1 MLMQSEPTVP
11 TVKIKRVISSD
22 AHKIFNLWTRPEL
35 MAHWMSPY
43 PGKVQCAAEADV
55 RVGGTF
61 KLSMQS
67 DHSTCEIEGQYVVVD
82 PPPHV
87 DSSRLVRPA
96 DAKRQHARDRGIGN
110 P

>member
-43 PGKVQCAAEADV
+43 PGKVQCAAEAD
-55 RVGGTF
+55 RVGRWNCRCNPII
-61 KLSMQS
+61 Q
-67 DHSTCEIEGQYVVVD
+67 
-82 PPPHV
+82 HV
-87 DSSRLVRPA
+87 RLKA
-96 DAKRQHARDRGIGN
+96 N
-110 P
+110 TW